1 MLVVAAA
8 RAARMTIIPLWAD
21 HIGLSAAATAV
32 VFGVAGGV
40 DMLLFYSAGS
50 VMDRFGR
57 VWIAVPSVAA
67 PLAIS
72 AVTLVAPLAA
82 ASIAMGAMSLAG
94 AGWLVRWVPRRP
106 PSA

>member
-1 MLVVAAA
+1 
-8 RAARMTIIPLWAD
+8 
-21 HIGLSAAATAV
+21 
-32 VFGVAGGV
+32 
-40 DMLLFYSAGS
+40 
-50 VMDRFGR
+50 MDRFGR

-82 ASIAMGAMSLAG
+82 APIAMGAMSLVG